1 MSENVG
7 GKKGLHPM
15 AWVGIGCGVF
25 VLIGI
30 VAVVLVI
37 SWGARKVKEV
47 AQDFEANPERAAA
60 EMVVKFNPEMEMVSA
75 DDTAGTMTI
84 RMKDTGE
91 EVTLD
96 YQDIAEG
103 KFTVTT
109 EEGTTTVDGGKG
121 VVNTTNTAGDTTT
134 IGGGGGIEKMP
145 KWFDIPEGLTG
156 WQVLMHS
163 EKAGKVSAILK
174 AEATKPF
181 AEIGEALKK
190 NLEAKGFEEMGSV
203 TSGPAMSVG
212 YAHKGEGKNVN
223 VSMMNEGGKNFVMF
237 TITES

>member
-109 EEGTTTVDGGKG
+109 DEGTTTVNGREG
-121 VVNTTNTAGDTTT
+121 VVNTTNTAGETTS

-163 EKAGKVSAILK
+163 ERAGKVSVIVK

-190 NLEAKGFEEMGSV
+190 NLEAKGFEEMGNV
-203 TSGPAMSVG
+203 TSGPATSVG

-223 VSMMNEGGKNFVMF
+223 VSMASERGKDYVMF
-237 TITES
+237 TMTES